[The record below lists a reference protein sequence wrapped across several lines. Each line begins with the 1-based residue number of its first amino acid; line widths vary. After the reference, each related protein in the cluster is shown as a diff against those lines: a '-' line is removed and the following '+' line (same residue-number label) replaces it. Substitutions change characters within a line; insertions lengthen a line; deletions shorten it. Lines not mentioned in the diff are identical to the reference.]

1 VGYATPTATNDAL
14 GSDALSLPLGVGIAK
29 TAIIKGRPWKMS
41 MQYWNYIESN
51 DIFGPDNQIRFMV
64 GPVVKLPWKG
74 RK

>member
-1 VGYATPTATNDAL
+1 
-14 GSDALSLPLGVGIAK
+14 
-29 TAIIKGRPWKMS
+29 MS